1 MQFKRLKIPV
11 RFNLII
17 NQSINNLNMP
27 TQVFI
32 NLSTKDLE
40 KAKNFYTGLG
50 FSINP
55 QFTDEKAACVVISE
69 TIFVMLL
76 KEAFFKTF
84 IQNKEITDTS
94 KNTEVLVALSA
105 ESKEKVN
112 EMADKAIDSGGSAF
126 RDPEDHGFMYTR
138 SFQDPDGHIWEIVWM
153 NTAQQEG

>member
-1 MQFKRLKIPV
+1 
-11 RFNLII
+11 
-17 NQSINNLNMP
+17 MP

>member
-1 MQFKRLKIPV
+1 
-11 RFNLII
+11 
-17 NQSINNLNMP
+17 MP

-153 NTAQQEG
+153 NTAQQEV

>member
-1 MQFKRLKIPV
+1 
-11 RFNLII
+11 
-17 NQSINNLNMP
+17 MP

-84 IQNKEITDTS
+84 IQNK
-94 KNTEVLVALSA
+94 
-105 ESKEKVN
+105 
-112 EMADKAIDSGGSAF
+112 
-126 RDPEDHGFMYTR
+126 
-138 SFQDPDGHIWEIVWM
+138 
-153 NTAQQEG
+153 

>member
-1 MQFKRLKIPV
+1 
-11 RFNLII
+11 
-17 NQSINNLNMP
+17 MP
-27 TQVFI
+27 SQVFI

-112 EMADKAIDSGGSAF
+112 EMADKAIDSGGSSF